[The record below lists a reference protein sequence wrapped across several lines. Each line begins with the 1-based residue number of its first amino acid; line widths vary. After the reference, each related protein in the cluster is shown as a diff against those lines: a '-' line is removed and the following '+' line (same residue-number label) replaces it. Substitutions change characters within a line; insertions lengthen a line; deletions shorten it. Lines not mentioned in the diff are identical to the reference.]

1 MSVSLTLATTA
12 RVLTQVRHDRRTIAL
27 VITVP
32 SLLLALLRFIFVDRL
47 DIFDQ
52 IGLMLLGIFPFT
64 SMFLITSVAMLRERV
79 SGTLER
85 LLSTPLHKL
94 DLLFGYAIAFAAL
107 AAVQA
112 CVACTVAYGLLGLRT
127 QGNIATVLLI
137 AVSTAILGCCTGLLT
152 SAFAR
157 TEFQALQFMPAIVF
171 PQILLCGLIWP
182 REEMSTALQWASD
195 AMPLRYAAE
204 AMSEVGTFPL
214 PTTRLWL
221 DLLALALFA
230 VATLLGGAA
239 TLRRQTR

>member
-1 MSVSLTLATTA
+1 MSISLTLATTA

-32 SLLLALLRFIFVDRL
+32 SLLLALLRYIFVDRL

-112 CVACTVAYGLLGLRT
+112 SIACAIAYGLLDLRT

-182 REEMSTALQWASD
+182 RADMSTPLQLASD
-195 AMPLRYAAE
+195 IMPLRYAAE

-214 PTTRLWL
+214 PTTTLWL
-221 DLLALALFA
+221 DLLILALFA
-230 VATLLGGAA
+230 IATLLGGAA
-239 TLRRQTR
+239 TLRRQSN

>member
-1 MSVSLTLATTA
+1 MSVSLTFATTL

-94 DLLFGYAIAFAAL
+94 DLLFGYALAFAAL

-112 CVACTVAYGLLGLRT
+112 GVACAVAYGLLGLRT
-127 QGNIATVLLI
+127 QGAVVTVLLI
-137 AVSTAILGCCTGLLT
+137 AISTAILGCCTGLLT

-182 REEMSTALQWASD
+182 RDQMSSVLRIASD
-195 AMPLRYAAE
+195 VMPLRYAAE

-214 PTTRLWL
+214 PTTRLWV
-221 DLLALALFA
+221 DLVVLAAFA
-230 VATLLGGAA
+230 VATLFGGAA
-239 TLRRQTR
+239 TLRRQSN